1 MPPLSATDAIT
12 PAWQH
17 TRRFLLGPR
26 SARLLLKIAAV
37 AFFAEM
43 GGMNLNYRGPAGS
56 FNHSIGH
63 GGAPHAFSPGLIA
76 ALIAGSLVAML
87 LGLTFFYISSRLQF
101 VIFHSVL
108 RCETWIAPIWRRYG
122 AATWRWIGLKLLL
135 VVAFVAC
142 MLPVAIPAAI
152 FFVHAAHQQPA
163 GAAHIASFVF
173 AIFFFVLVIAAL
185 ILAMSIAYILLR
197 DFGLPSMALEGTP
210 LRETVGRV
218 LGLVRAEPGQVA
230 LYVLLRFALA
240 LAGTIVCYLAV
251 LVIGLVMAVPLGGVA
266 VAFWAALHGS
276 SFAGH
281 AVMIAAFVALGL
293 TLCAALFVTVITL
306 LGYLFTFL
314 EAYSIFFLSGR
325 YPLLF
330 QQLTPPAPGI
340 PRPWSFAPWTPWLY
354 PPQPSGPPSP
364 GVA

>member
-26 SARLLLKIAAV
+26 SARLLFKIAAV
-37 AFFAEM
+37 AFFAEI
-43 GGMNLNYRGPAGS
+43 GGMNASFRGPI
-56 FNHSIGH
+56 NSIHHGH
-63 GGAPHAFSPGLIA
+63 AGAPHVFSPGLIA
-76 ALIAGSLVAML
+76 VLVIGSLVAML
-87 LGLTFFYISSRLQF
+87 IGLAFFYLSSRLQF
-101 VIFHSVL
+101 VLFHSVL
-108 RCETWIAPIWRRYG
+108 RCETWIAPIWHRYG

-135 VVAFVAC
+135 FLAFFAC
-142 MLPVAIPAAI
+142 MIPVLIPTVI
-152 FFVHAAHQQPA
+152 FFVHAAQKQPA
-163 GAAHIASFVF
+163 GGQIVSFVF
-173 AIFFFVLVIAAL
+173 AIFFFVLVIGVLVLAL
-185 ILAMSIAYILLR
+185 TVAYILLR
-197 DFGLPSMALEGTP
+197 DFGLPSMALEATS

-218 LGLVRAEPGQVA
+218 LGLVRAEPGQIA

-240 LAGTIVCYLAV
+240 LAGTLVCYLAV

-293 TLCAALFVTVITL
+293 ILCAALFVTVITL

-314 EAYSIFFLSGR
+314 EAYAIFFLSGR

-330 QQLTPPAPGI
+330 QQLTPPSPEI

-354 PPQPSGPPSP
+354 PPQPSGSASP